1 MRPQHATLIR
11 GLCIATLVF
20 SALTILTYVVTL
32 FTVGIGGS
40 LWNEYG
46 TDAITY
52 SYNTHDNSLAGNM
65 DVNGLTEDDLMGFGN
80 FIWTL
85 LSVLSVWGLVTA
97 VVTTVASIIGIIGA
111 PDRDKLGRVFVW
123 SIVGA
128 VAAFLSA
135 SLITAVLFVIAAV
148 FARKDKNAP
157 VFDPAAQP
165 AYGQAAYAQGYVGYT
180 QVPGGA
186 TYAQAGYQT
195 GYAQPGV
202 HNTYAAGYGAP
213 QPPANAYE
221 RTYSTPQQPVNA
233 FAAQQPVQQAA
244 TQAAPQAEA
253 APASQTAQPGTQPPA
268 GADANDADTPTADG
282 DDADSAGKPPATA

>member
-52 SYNTHDNSLAGNM
+52 SYSTHDNSLAGNM

-85 LSVLSVWGLVTA
+85 LSALSVWGLVTA
-97 VVTTVASIIGIIGA
+97 VVTLVAGIVGVMGA
-111 PDRDKLGRVFVW
+111 ADREKLGRVFVW

-128 VAAFLSA
+128 VAAFLSV
-135 SLITAVLFVIAAV
+135 SFITAVLFVIAAV
-148 FARKDKNAP
+148 FSRKDKNAP
-157 VFDPAAQP
+157 AFDPAAQP
-165 AYGQAAYAQGYVGYT
+165 AYGQVAYAQGYVGYT

-195 GYAQPGV
+195 GYAQPGA

-233 FAAQQPVQQAA
+233 FAAQQPAQ
-244 TQAAPQAEA
+244 PQAT
-253 APASQTAQPGTQPPA
+253 APADGQTATAAADAQA
-268 GADANDADTPTADG
+268 GATADTADTA
-282 DDADSAGKPPATA
+282 AGEQGKNA

>member
-20 SALTILTYVVTL
+20 SALTILTYIVTL

-135 SLITAVLFVIAAV
+135 SFITAVLFVIAAV

-233 FAAQQPVQQAA
+233 FAAQPAA
-244 TQAAPQAEA
+244 AESAAQAEA

-268 GADANDADTPTADG
+268 GADANDADAPTADG
-282 DDADSAGKPPATA
+282 DDAGSAGKPPATA

>member
-135 SLITAVLFVIAAV
+135 SFITAVLFVIAAV

-195 GYAQPGV
+195 GYAQSGM

-233 FAAQQPVQQAA
+233 FAAQPAA
-244 TQAAPQAEA
+244 AESAAQAEA
-253 APASQTAQPGTQPPA
+253 APAPQTPQPGTQPPP
-268 GADANDADTPTADG
+268 GADASDANAPTADG

>member
-85 LSVLSVWGLVTA
+85 LSALSVWGLVTA
-97 VVTTVASIIGIIGA
+97 VVTAVASIIGIIGA
-111 PDRDKLGRVFVW
+111 PDRDKLGRVFAW

-135 SLITAVLFVIAAV
+135 SFITAVLFVIAAV
-148 FARKDKNAP
+148 FSRKDKNAP
-157 VFDPAAQP
+157 AFDPAAQP
-165 AYGQAAYAQGYVGYT
+165 AYGQAVYAQGYVGYT

-195 GYAQPGV
+195 GYAQPGA

-244 TQAAPQAEA
+244 PVTQQPVQPQAA
-253 APASQTAQPGTQPPA
+253 APADGQTGAAAADAQA
-268 GADANDADTPTADG
+268 GAATDAADAA
-282 DDADSAGKPPATA
+282 AGEQGKNA

>member
-135 SLITAVLFVIAAV
+135 SFITAVLFVIAAV

-233 FAAQQPVQQAA
+233 FAAQPAA
-244 TQAAPQAEA
+244 AESAAQAEA

-268 GADANDADTPTADG
+268 GADANDADAPTADG
-282 DDADSAGKPPATA
+282 DDAGSAGKPPATA

>member
-135 SLITAVLFVIAAV
+135 SFITAVLFVIAAV

-233 FAAQQPVQQAA
+233 FAAQPAA
-244 TQAAPQAEA
+244 AESAAQAEA
-253 APASQTAQPGTQPPA
+253 TPASQTAQPGTQPPA
-268 GADANDADTPTADG
+268 GADANDADAPTADG
-282 DDADSAGKPPATA
+282 DDAGSAGKPPATA

>member
-97 VVTTVASIIGIIGA
+97 VATTVASIIGIIGA

-135 SLITAVLFVIAAV
+135 SFITAVLFVIAAV

-233 FAAQQPVQQAA
+233 FAAQPAA
-244 TQAAPQAEA
+244 AESAAQAEA
-253 APASQTAQPGTQPPA
+253 TPASQTAQPGTQPPA
-268 GADANDADTPTADG
+268 GADANDADAPTADG
-282 DDADSAGKPPATA
+282 DDAGSAGKPPATA

>member
-85 LSVLSVWGLVTA
+85 LSALSVWGLVTA
-97 VVTTVASIIGIIGA
+97 VVTAVASIVGVMGA
-111 PDRDKLGRVFVW
+111 ADREKLGRVFVW

-128 VAAFLSA
+128 VAAFLSV
-135 SLITAVLFVIAAV
+135 SFITAVLFVIAAV

-157 VFDPAAQP
+157 AFDPAAQP

-233 FAAQQPVQQAA
+233 FAAQQPVQ
-244 TQAAPQAEA
+244 PQAA
-253 APASQTAQPGTQPPA
+253 APADGQTGAAAADAQA
-268 GADANDADTPTADG
+268 GAATDAADAA
-282 DDADSAGKPPATA
+282 AGEQGKNA

>member
-85 LSVLSVWGLVTA
+85 LSVLAVWGLVTA

-135 SLITAVLFVIAAV
+135 SFITAVLFVIAAV

-233 FAAQQPVQQAA
+233 FAAQPAA
-244 TQAAPQAEA
+244 AESAAQAEA

-268 GADANDADTPTADG
+268 GADANDADAPTADG
-282 DDADSAGKPPATA
+282 DDAGSAGKPPATA

>member
-65 DVNGLTEDDLMGFGN
+65 DVNGLTEDELMGFGN

-97 VVTTVASIIGIIGA
+97 VVTAAASIIGIIGA

-135 SLITAVLFVIAAV
+135 SFITAVLFVIAAV

-195 GYAQPGV
+195 GYAQPGA

-233 FAAQQPVQQAA
+233 FAAQPAA
-244 TQAAPQAEA
+244 AESAAQAAPQAEA

-268 GADANDADTPTADG
+268 GADANDADAPTADG
-282 DDADSAGKPPATA
+282 DDAGSAGKPPATA